1 MTPDGTVTVRRG
13 RHTATSHPPWHA
25 TLQPD

>member
-13 RHTATSHPPWHA
+13 RHTATSDPPLRRHPI
-25 TLQPD
+25 DG